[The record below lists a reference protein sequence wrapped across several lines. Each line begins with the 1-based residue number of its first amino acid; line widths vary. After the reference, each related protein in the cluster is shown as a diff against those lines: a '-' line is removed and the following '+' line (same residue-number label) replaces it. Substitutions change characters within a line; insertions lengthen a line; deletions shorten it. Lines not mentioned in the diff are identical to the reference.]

1 MWLRRLLLIHSPD
14 QSEWT
19 NTVGGGGGVTFT
31 FPILSGTAKFNIIY
45 ILVSSYKYLYSVQL
59 EIFNKAPE
67 QGLS

>member
-1 MWLRRLLLIHSPD
+1 MNGQILL
-14 QSEWT
+14 
-19 NTVGGGGGVTFT
+19 GGGGGVTFA
-31 FPILSGTAKFNIIY
+31 FPVLSGTVKFNFIY